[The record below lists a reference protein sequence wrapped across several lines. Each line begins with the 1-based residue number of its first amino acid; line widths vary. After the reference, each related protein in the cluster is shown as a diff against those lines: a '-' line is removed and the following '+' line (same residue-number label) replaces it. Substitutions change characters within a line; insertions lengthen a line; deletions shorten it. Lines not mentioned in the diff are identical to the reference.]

1 MITSLQE
8 LSQVVTDVVNRIVDV
23 STQRTSSGNYYTGYD
38 DVKDLISKED
48 FLKYFDF
55 IANEL
60 GSREEVLDL
69 NTTEEHEFDAMYGL
83 AWCPN
88 YQWTQGDEEVFRM
101 SEAEWEESYKFE
113 EISRPASMARK
124 AQLFDS
130 ALVNLQPWLK
140 DHPEVNRSAA
150 ASLFGI
156 SETELSLLE
165 KPAVQQAWAMSRTDP
180 EVAAD
185 PTTRHDPS
193 RGIEFVLDV
202 SENLFSRRFYGTFEE
217 AVAAYDAVP
226 VGSQKE
232 LFCSTY
238 RNGTN
243 VESNYLLRSNGD
255 GKDFVNDYIITMD
268 ARILLASAK
277 AKLHVDPVNKAAWE
291 QLNAAE
297 AKLGV
302 TGIRLGEHDM
312 QVGNWR
318 VHLVPPNGKYGQDDC
333 LTNESGK
340 FLVEFYDLRYRD
352 PKWWPEGQFTGGHYY
367 ASTLLGTDGWSHGDA
382 SNGLCLDGDIPAW
395 TVTGPQMKVALAFI
409 RENTQPAKQVSLDQ
423 KISDADK
430 RQGSG
435 QTATDKKDRGRE

>member
-23 STQRTSSGNYYTGYD
+23 STQRTSSGNYYASYD
-38 DVKDLISKED
+38 DVNDLISHED
-48 FLKYFDF
+48 FLKYFDL
-55 IANEL
+55 IADEL
-60 GSREEVLDL
+60 LGREEVLDL
-69 NTTEEHEFDAMYGL
+69 NVTEDHEFDAMYGL
-83 AWCPN
+83 AWCLN

-113 EISRPASMARK
+113 EVSKPASMARK

-130 ALVNLQPWLK
+130 ALVNLQDWLK
-140 DHPEVNRSAA
+140 EHPEVNRSAA

-156 SETELSLLE
+156 SETELSLHE
-165 KPAVQQAWAMSRTDP
+165 KPAVQKAWAMSRTDP

-185 PTTRHDPS
+185 PTTHHDPT

-217 AVAAYDAVP
+217 AAAAYDAVP
-226 VGSQKE
+226 AGSQKE

-238 RNGTN
+238 FHGLPAET
-243 VESNYLLRSNGD
+243 NYLIRSNGD
-255 GKDFVNDYIITMD
+255 GQDFVNDYIITTD
-268 ARILLASAK
+268 ERILLAGAK
-277 AKLHVDPVNKAAWE
+277 AKLHMDPVNKAAWE
-291 QLNAAE
+291 LLNAVE
-297 AKLGV
+297 AKIGV
-302 TGIRLGEHDM
+302 SGIRLGEHDM

-318 VHLVPPNGKYGQDDC
+318 VHLVPPDGKYGRDDC
-333 LTNESGK
+333 LTNDSGK

-352 PKWWPEGQFTGGHYY
+352 PKWCPDGQFTGGRYY
-367 ASTLLGTDGWSHGDA
+367 ASTLLGEDRWSGHDA
-382 SNGLCLDGDIPAW
+382 SAGLCLDGGIPAW
-395 TVTGPQMKVALAFI
+395 TVTGPQMKVALEFI
-409 RENTQPAKQVSLDQ
+409 RENTQPAKQASLDQ

-435 QTATDKKDRGRE
+435 QPAPEKNDRGRE